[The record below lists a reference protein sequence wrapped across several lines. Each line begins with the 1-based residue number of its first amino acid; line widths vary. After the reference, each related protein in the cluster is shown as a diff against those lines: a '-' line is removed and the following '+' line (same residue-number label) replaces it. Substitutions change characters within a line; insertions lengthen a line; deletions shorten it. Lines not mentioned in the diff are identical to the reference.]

1 MQKVSL
7 FTASKMVRE
16 VIKSNLVPAV
26 FSSPGIGKSSMFAE
40 IANTY
45 NLELIDIR
53 LAQEDPC
60 SLNGL
65 PDI

>member
-40 IANTY
+40 IANAY

-53 LAQEDPC
+53 
-60 SLNGL
+60 
-65 PDI
+65 